1 MLLAAASRSPR
12 LVLRMH
18 SFWPKRE
25 PRNMVVPATIETAA
39 SIVPGD
45 SRNIERTPDSGSD
58 SFTDAL
64 ASATGAT
71 HAASSDKGSAAEP
84 RVATSAQQAAKA
96 TYQPATSAPAVFHPG
111 SAGSSSQSAIPT
123 QFSKSVSQA
132 SSIAAPRPSAG
143 NTTSGIPAVPVASE
157 APVPSTAIFV
167 PVPVAIPP
175 APDPSPVAGTP
186 AVVHLGATA
195 AATPAI
201 DAAGPNATQNTQT
214 GAGTTAA
221 PATDTETDTDTESA
235 SDEPM
240 NVSALTETQ
249 NPQQLAATSNAPS
262 IDADQS
268 PILPAILDVA
278 VAQPGDTSK
287 QSISTNPQISAKPAA
302 QAPRGPA
309 TQSSVTAENVVS
321 TQIAPEV
328 PSTLADASVISTATS
343 PLAAQKHSFVTE
355 ALHAVSSS
363 VASAVQSPFTAAA
376 TELPKSAAAVTTIAP
391 SASTAAPSAN
401 AQTASGGGPGGGAN
415 GQSSSSRGNTQSG
428 GSSSPDAFSVNTS
441 GSTPA
446 PVQPA
451 NDAAATSAM
460 KADAAAAQSSQ
471 PNSSI
476 STSLGEK
483 SSTSSEPTSPLQ
495 NAASSD
501 SATASDT
508 ALPGADISQAH
519 LLGASGAAEMRISV
533 NTETLG
539 PIELRATSEKDRI
552 GAVIAAAKPET
563 QELLNSELPTLHQ
576 ALSERNLQV
585 QQLTVSQGSLAG
597 GMSGRGGYSQSPD
610 AWQKQAAGNYW
621 QPPSEATVSSTEDL
635 PAAVVSMAVPGKLS
649 VHA

>member
-1 MLLAAASRSPR
+1 
-12 LVLRMH
+12 
-18 SFWPKRE
+18 
-25 PRNMVVPATIETAA
+25 VPGIIETAA
-39 SIVPGD
+39 SVVPGD
-45 SRNIERTPDSGSD
+45 SRTIGRTPDSGSD

-71 HAASSDKGSAAEP
+71 HAASSVKGSAAEP

-111 SAGSSSQSAIPT
+111 SASSSSQSAIPT

-186 AVVHLGATA
+186 AVAPLGATG

-201 DAAGPNATQNTQT
+201 DAADSNGTQNTQT

-221 PATDTETDTDTESA
+221 PATDTETDTDTDSA
-235 SDEPM
+235 SDEQM

-249 NPQQLAATSNAPS
+249 NPQQLAATTNAPS
-262 IDADQS
+262 IDTDQS

-287 QSISTNPQISAKPAA
+287 QSILTNPQISAKPAA
-302 QAPRGPA
+302 QAQRGPA
-309 TQSSVTAENVVS
+309 AQSSVAAENVVS
-321 TQIAPEV
+321 SQIAPEV
-328 PSTLADASVISTATS
+328 PSTLEDASAISTATS
-343 PLAAQKHSFVTE
+343 PLAAQKHNFVTE

-363 VASAVQSPFTAAA
+363 VASAVQSPFTAA

-391 SASTAAPSAN
+391 SASTVASPAN

-415 GQSSSSRGNTQSG
+415 GQSSSSRGNAQSG

-451 NDAAATSAM
+451 NDA
-460 KADAAAAQSSQ
+460 DAAAAQSSQ

-476 STSLGEK
+476 STTLGGK
-483 SSTSSEPTSPLQ
+483 SSASSEPTSSLQ

-519 LLGASGAAEMRISV
+519 LLGTSGAAEMRISV

>member
-1 MLLAAASRSPR
+1 
-12 LVLRMH
+12 
-18 SFWPKRE
+18 
-25 PRNMVVPATIETAA
+25 
-39 SIVPGD
+39 
-45 SRNIERTPDSGSD
+45 
-58 SFTDAL
+58 
-64 ASATGAT
+64 
-71 HAASSDKGSAAEP
+71 
-84 RVATSAQQAAKA
+84 
-96 TYQPATSAPAVFHPG
+96 
-111 SAGSSSQSAIPT
+111 
-123 QFSKSVSQA
+123 
-132 SSIAAPRPSAG
+132 
-143 NTTSGIPAVPVASE
+143 
-157 APVPSTAIFV
+157 
-167 PVPVAIPP
+167 
-175 APDPSPVAGTP
+175 
-186 AVVHLGATA
+186 
-195 AATPAI
+195 
-201 DAAGPNATQNTQT
+201 
-214 GAGTTAA
+214 
-221 PATDTETDTDTESA
+221 
-235 SDEPM
+235 
-240 NVSALTETQ
+240 
-249 NPQQLAATSNAPS
+249 
-262 IDADQS
+262 
-268 PILPAILDVA
+268 
-278 VAQPGDTSK
+278 
-287 QSISTNPQISAKPAA
+287 
-302 QAPRGPA
+302 
-309 TQSSVTAENVVS
+309 
-321 TQIAPEV
+321 
-328 PSTLADASVISTATS
+328 LADASVSSTATS
-343 PLAAQKHSFVTE
+343 PLAAQKHNFVTE

-363 VASAVQSPFTAAA
+363 VASAVQSPFTAA

-391 SASTAAPSAN
+391 SASTVASPAN
-401 AQTASGGGPGGGAN
+401 AQTASGGGPGGAAN

-476 STSLGEK
+476 STTLGEK
-483 SSTSSEPTSPLQ
+483 SSASSEPTSPLQ